1 MCYTI
6 PALVED
12 VRKGVA
18 TISYFGERKEA
29 FCEFVRLSPGDY
41 VYAQGGYVVEKIL
54 PREAQKTLRAWKDV
68 FFELRQIDAAQASL
82 DSSDIS
88 SDLRLQRILERA
100 RKNIILSKEEACI
113 F

>member
-29 FCEFVRLSPGDY
+29 LCELVHLSAGDY
-41 VYAQGGYVVEKIL
+41 VYAQGGYVVEKISQTQ
-54 PREAQKTLRAWKDV
+54 AQKTLKA
-68 FFELRQIDAAQASL
+68 
-82 DSSDIS
+82 
-88 SDLRLQRILERA
+88 
-100 RKNIILSKEEACI
+100 
-113 F
+113 